1 MDGSFC
7 IENPYRKRMST
18 KYNFQ
23 QKKAISRRIA
33 DISYIDRYRQLLKAV
48 KSPAAGRKML
58 DKQQLAV
65 SLVYELLAYYS
76 AAQLAE
82 LTVKSETEKP
92 AAASSLRSVTSV
104 KKSLEIRA
112 VSTYPVARYG
122 RPSCPDCGQH
132 IH

>member
-65 SLVYELLAYYS
+65 SLVYELLAYYP

-82 LTVKSETEKP
+82 LTAQSEAEKP
-92 AAASSLRSVTSV
+92 AAASSLHSVTSIK
-104 KKSLEIRA
+104 KKSRNSSSIRI
-112 VSTYPVARYG
+112 SGGSIWTTLL
-122 RPSCPDCGQH
+122 S
-132 IH
+132 